1 MRNVMMKA
9 QYLAEAIVDSEA
21 YRRMKQLE
29 GEVRHDEEASAALKN
44 MQEKRRRVED
54 ILSSVD
60 MNPAELKNASAQ
72 MHAAEEKMNGNP
84 KIQELKEARREFQN
98 MMDNVN
104 KILRL
109 VVTGEVEEDAESRS
123 RCGGSC
129 AGCSGCN

>member
-1 MRNVMMKA
+1 
-9 QYLAEAIVDSEA
+9 
-21 YRRMKQLE
+21 
-29 GEVRHDEEASAALKN
+29 
-44 MQEKRRRVED
+44 
-54 ILSSVD
+54 
-60 MNPAELKNASAQ
+60 
-72 MHAAEEKMNGNP
+72 
-84 KIQELKEARREFQN
+84 